1 MCAESFIAFLYY
13 PFDVCRICSE
23 IPYVVLILV
32 MSSLFFFIVSLL
44 QIVSF
49 IDLFKESNA
58 CFTDFFS
65 IIFLLSM
72 SLSFAFIFIISF
84 LLLVFGIFYS
94 FFQSLRWELRWWIWD
109 FFHSEVC
116 IQVYKFLSLDH
127 CTCDSQILI
136 LYFHFHPVQCF
147 VLFFIFLETS
157 SFTNGFSES
166 MLFHLWR
173 FCCYCFPVWLHCG
186 RRTYSD
192 FNILN
197 LLGFLWWLRIWTISK
212 YDQ

>member
-1 MCAESFIAFLYY
+1 MFPFLNPPPSPYHPSGSSQCTSPKHPVSCIEPGLATRFIHDTLHVSM
-13 PFDVCRICSE
+13 PFS
-23 IPYVVLILV
+23 
-32 MSSLFFFIVSLL
+32 
-44 QIVSF
+44 QIVPPSPSPT
-49 IDLFKESNA
+49 E
-58 CFTDFFS
+58 
-65 IIFLLSM
+65 
-72 SLSFAFIFIISF
+72 
-84 LLLVFGIFYS
+84 
-94 FFQSLRWELRWWIWD
+94 SLRL
-109 FFHSEVC
+109 F
-116 IQVYKFLSLDH
+116 YKFLSLDH

-157 SFTNGFSES
+157 SFTNRFSES

-192 FNILN
+192 FSILN
-197 LLGFLWWLRIWTISK
+197 LLRFLWWLRIWTISK